1 MIAGLQNALK
11 ALAGERNTGR
21 SDRDGLGSKPVPN
34 MIDLKRALE
43 RFGAR
48 ATTHRDPSS
57 RPIVP
62 VSLVTVAFLC
72 ILARGWT
79 FESVHLPS
87 STSLSARDAAPSPA
101 AADVPPSGTYTNRFA
116 LPSGAVYDR
125 ESIRDLATCVA
136 RRHQVDEDLVL
147 EVIEYES
154 SFNPLAVSPKGAKG
168 LMQLMPATAA
178 YLGVTD
184 PFDPL
189 QNVDGGVRYLKELLE
204 RHDGK
209 VGPALAAYRGIRVPD
224 AQTPDDPADPTDDP
238 KSSPR
243 PQT

>member
-1 MIAGLQNALK
+1 MM
-11 ALAGERNTGR
+11 AGERNTGR
-21 SDRDGLGSKPVPN
+21 SDPDGLGSKPVPN

-43 RFGAR
+43 RFRAQ

-62 VSLVTVAFLC
+62 VSLVLRGSGTIFIVALTVAL
-72 ILARGWT
+72 
-79 FESVHLPS
+79 HLPS
-87 STSLSARDAAPSPA
+87 SSSLPARDAAPLPA
-101 AADVPPSGTYTNRFA
+101 AAGVPTSGTYTNRLA
-116 LPSGAVYDR
+116 PPSGAVYDR
-125 ESIRDLATCVA
+125 GSIRDLATCVA

-147 EVIEYES
+147 AVIEYES
-154 SFNPLAVSPKGAKG
+154 SFNPFAVSPKGAKG

-224 AQTPDDPADPTDDP
+224 ARMTDDPADPTD
-238 KSSPR
+238 
-243 PQT
+243 

>member
-1 MIAGLQNALK
+1 MIAGLQNAFK
-11 ALAGERNTGR
+11 ALAGEGNTGR
-21 SDRDGLGSKPVPN
+21 SDRGGLGSMPVPN
-34 MIDLKRALE
+34 MTI
-43 RFGAR
+43 
-48 ATTHRDPSS
+48 HRDPSS
-57 RPIVP
+57 RPTVP
-62 VSLVTVAFLC
+62 VSPVPRGSGAIFTMALTVALLC

-79 FESVHLPS
+79 FESVHLS
-87 STSLSARDAAPSPA
+87 SSSSLSARDAAALPA
-101 AADVPPSGTYTNRFA
+101 AAGVPASGTCANRF
-116 LPSGAVYDR
+116 DR
-125 ESIRDLATCVA
+125 ESIRDLAGCVA

-154 SFNPLAVSPKGAKG
+154 SFNPLAVSPKEAKG

-204 RHDGK
+204 RHNGK
-209 VGPALAAYRGIRVPD
+209 VGPALAAYRGIKVPN
-224 AQTPDDPADPTDDP
+224 AESPDDPADPTDDS

-243 PQT
+243 PQI